1 MEIKNGGRPIRQ
13 KLQVLSYL
21 SPPQKKANFRFV
33 KNFFSLI
40 NRDRKIDR
48 CLIDA
53 QERNKISKL

>member
-1 MEIKNGGRPIRQ
+1 MEIKNGGRPIHQ

-21 SPPQKKANFRFV
+21 SPPQKKRI
-33 KNFFSLI
+33 SGSLRTSLLLI